1 MPSNS
6 RREDSSDL
14 KIKQWCSCVQ
24 QIVEQESAL
33 NLDKFRESRRCIST
47 NDVEYLLN
55 LRSIAWDTRLS
66 IFISRNSYRK
76 STDPGLN
83 RCGHS
88 RICRS
93 ACRHLLPS
101 GGISLC
107 DEIAKSE
114 QRGEETEDVQERVAR
129 GAHASLNER
138 ALLRRSVPL
147 TSFLGTVS
155 HRASLGCRHARDVD
169 RVNDR
174 AIDRMRA
181 RIYYDPAIDN
191 NASDRW
197 AGWQIANEWMTGRSS
212 NSAMVDR
219 YAEPCR
225 SGMYRDDL
233 CHALSATEKQL
244 MIRWVSAVAVEAGR
258 I

>member
-1 MPSNS
+1 MSSNS

-14 KIKQWCSCVQ
+14 KMIKRWCSCAQ

-47 NDVEYLLN
+47 NNVEYLLN
-55 LRSIAWDTRLS
+55 LRSIVWDTRLS
-66 IFISRNSYRK
+66 TFISRNSYRK

-83 RCGHS
+83 WCGHS
-88 RICRS
+88 RVWRS
-93 ACRHLLPS
+93 ACRDLLPS
-101 GGISLC
+101 GGISVC

-174 AIDRMRA
+174 AIDRTRA
-181 RIYYDPAIDN
+181 RIYYPCMTLSTIMPVIDEPG
-191 NASDRW
+191 DRSRMSE
-197 AGWQIANEWMTGRSS
+197 WQREI
-212 NSAMVDR
+212 
-219 YAEPCR
+219 
-225 SGMYRDDL
+225 
-233 CHALSATEKQL
+233 
-244 MIRWVSAVAVEAGR
+244 I
-258 I
+258 